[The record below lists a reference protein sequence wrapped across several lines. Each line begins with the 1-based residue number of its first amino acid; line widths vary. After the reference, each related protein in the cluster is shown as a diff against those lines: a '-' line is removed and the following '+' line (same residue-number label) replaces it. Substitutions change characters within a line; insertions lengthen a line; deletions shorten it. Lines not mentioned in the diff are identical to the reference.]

1 MTVLFLASRERP
13 EMARVD
19 GKVAL
24 VTGAA
29 QGLGLAIARKLAA
42 EGAHVML
49 TDLSADRGAAAAEA
63 IGPAARFRQ
72 QDVTDEADWPAA
84 VAEAAAWGGGLDILV
99 NNAGVVALADPEATT
114 LDQFR
119 ALNRVMSEGVFLGCR
134 AALPALARS
143 GHGAIVNMSS
153 IASRL
158 GYPVFFAY
166 SAAKGAVAA
175 MTRSLAV
182 HCQDRG
188 YPVRVNSVHPGA
200 IETPMVMGA
209 QGRDSLEEVP
219 PGVLPAGALGHP
231 DDVAGLV
238 CWLASA
244 EARFVTGQ
252 EFVIDNGLSVRA

>member
-1 MTVLFLASRERP
+1 MG
-13 EMARVD
+13 RVE
-19 GKVAL
+19 GRVAL

-29 QGLGLAIARKLAA
+29 QGLGLAIARRLAA
-42 EGAHVML
+42 EGARVLM
-49 TDLSADRGAAAAEA
+49 TDLAAERGAAAAAE
-63 IGPAARFRQ
+63 IGPAARFRA
-72 QDVTDEADWPAA
+72 QDVTDEADWPAV
-84 VAEAAAWGGGLDILV
+84 VAEAVDWGGGLDILV
-99 NNAGVVALADPEATT
+99 NNAGVVVLADPETTT

-119 ALNRVMSEGVFLGCR
+119 FVNRVMSEGVFLGCR

-143 GHGAIVNMSS
+143 RHGAIINMSS

-175 MTRSLAV
+175 MTRSIAI

-188 YPVRVNSVHPGA
+188 WPVRANSVHPGA
-200 IETPMVMGA
+200 IETPMVQAA
-209 QGRDSLEEVP
+209 QGRAEPIAVP

-238 CWLASA
+238 TWLASE